1 MWLSMWSSWDLG
13 GFPDLGEA
21 LGVPAISA
29 VIVGVHDPLSRGT
42 VRLLSSDP
50 TDRPQVDFRML
61 TEPTDLVRL
70 VEGLERAIDL
80 ASSPAFR
87 GSYRGIGLLD
97 ATNSGE
103 VLEGYIRTTVGGWYH
118 ACGTCRM
125 GRDPDNGDVV
135 DARLQVHGV
144 DALHVVDASVMPTV
158 PRAPTNLSSIAI
170 GERAAEL
177 LA

>member
-1 MWLSMWSSWDLG
+1 
-13 GFPDLGEA
+13 
-21 LGVPAISA
+21 
-29 VIVGVHDPLSRGT
+29 
-42 VRLLSSDP
+42 
-50 TDRPQVDFRML
+50 
-61 TEPTDLVRL
+61 
-70 VEGLERAIDL
+70 VEGLELAIEL
-80 ASSPAFR
+80 ASSPAFGR
-87 GSYRGIGLLD
+87 SYRGIGLLD
-97 ATNSGE
+97 ATRSGDRE
-103 VLEGYIRTTVGGWYH
+103 VLEGYIKTTVGGWYH

-177 LA
+177 LR